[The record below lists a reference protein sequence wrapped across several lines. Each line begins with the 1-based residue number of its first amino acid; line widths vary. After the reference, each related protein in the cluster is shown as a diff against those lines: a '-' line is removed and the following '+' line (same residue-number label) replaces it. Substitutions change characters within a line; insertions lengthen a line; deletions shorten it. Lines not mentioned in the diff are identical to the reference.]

1 MIAWKGCFGCLAN
14 GVLIW
19 ISGCAR
25 VKNWPALYRAS
36 THRVHLDLLQ
46 SRVTRR
52 PDNLHD
58 LDELVRV
65 VSSSEQRVAGDHLG
79 HAGKR

>member
-14 GVLIW
+14 GVLI
-19 ISGCAR
+19 
-25 VKNWPALYRAS
+25 WPALYRAS

-52 PDNLHD
+52 PNNLHD